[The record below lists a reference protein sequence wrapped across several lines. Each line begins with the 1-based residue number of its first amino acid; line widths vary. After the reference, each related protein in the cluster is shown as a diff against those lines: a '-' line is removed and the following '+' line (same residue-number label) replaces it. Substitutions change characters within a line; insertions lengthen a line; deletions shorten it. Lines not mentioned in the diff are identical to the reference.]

1 MFYISEIKKLYEAI
15 KADSSIQDCDKE
27 KIVELVRELI
37 EILVQY

>member
-1 MFYISEIKKLYEAI
+1 MFYVSEIKRLYEAV

-27 KIVELVRELI
+27 KIVKLVRELI

>member
-1 MFYISEIKKLYEAI
+1 MFYVSEIKRLYEAV
-15 KADSSIQDCDKE
+15 KADNSIQDCDKE

>member
-1 MFYISEIKKLYEAI
+1 MFYVSEIKRLYEAV